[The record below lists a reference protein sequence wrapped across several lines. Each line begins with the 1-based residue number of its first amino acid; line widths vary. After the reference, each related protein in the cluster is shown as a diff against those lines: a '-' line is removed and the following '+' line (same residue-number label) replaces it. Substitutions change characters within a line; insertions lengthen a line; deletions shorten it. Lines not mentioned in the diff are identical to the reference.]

1 MTLPQILEEAEKEL
15 RELVMFDLFKLG
27 VSEIGA
33 VHTEQKISELVK
45 SHLILAYNQGFE
57 KYEELKKG
65 IDKLPRNVFKEIRD
79 HEFIDTCDIYILL
92 QRIKNQGLEEGK
104 KR

>member
-1 MTLPQILEEAEKEL
+1 MEKE
-15 RELVMFDLFKLG
+15 
-27 VSEIGA
+27 
-33 VHTEQKISELVK
+33 KIETYYQN
-45 SHLILAYNQGFE
+45 AA
-57 KYEELKKG
+57 KG

>member
-1 MTLPQILEEAEKEL
+1 MILPQILELAEEKLKKEAKKESFGIFITPECFFRL
-15 RELVMFDLFKLG
+15 KEFLLEEL
-27 VSEIGA
+27 
-33 VHTEQKISELVK
+33 T
-45 SHLILAYNQGFE
+45 LAYNQGSE

-79 HEFIDTCDIYILL
+79 HEFIETRDIYILL

-104 KR
+104 KLKK